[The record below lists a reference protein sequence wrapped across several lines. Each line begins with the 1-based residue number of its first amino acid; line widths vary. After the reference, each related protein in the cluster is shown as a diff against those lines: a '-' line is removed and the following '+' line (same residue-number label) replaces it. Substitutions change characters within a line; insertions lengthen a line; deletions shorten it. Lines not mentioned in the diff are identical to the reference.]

1 MSKEADLRRANEE
14 LTSAYRQLEAQHQKL
29 REQNQLLREQ
39 LKKHAGPVA
48 VKPPAPRTDDVP
60 GPDSI
65 VDYVDSGGHEH
76 WAVVKK
82 VLPNGMLRL
91 KVFRRAV
98 PNLVL
103 DVPRAQS
110 EGQRC
115 CWRPRRT

>member
-14 LTSAYRQLEAQHQKL
+14 LTSAYRQLEAQ
-29 REQNQLLREQ
+29 NQRLREQ

-48 VKPPAPRTDDVP
+48 VKPAPRADDAP